1 MRIAS
6 LRFSW
11 IIPSRAYAVE
21 LAVGP
26 PKLSADRSRDLWGW
40 VSQDAAARACLLG
53 LTTVTFSG
61 HEAFFIVAPSTVV
74 NVDSAALQ
82 KEVYPEV
89 EDIRRPWKGNASFFD
104 CSKAERL
111 LGWTEASV

>member
-53 LTTVTFSG
+53 LTTVAFSG